1 MLSPRLCIG
10 WLLAV
15 VSESRASLGPWPQW
29 DSQVPRLTG
38 TWGKVHSLPVSRR
51 RTLRPGEVEFP
62 VRRCSASATPRWPLV
77 PAGGGWALPP
87 PSG

>member
-15 VSESRASLGPWPQW
+15 ASESRAFLGPWPQQ
-29 DSQVPRLTG
+29 DSQVPPPRQPLEEG
-38 TWGKVHSLPVSRR
+38 SQSPVSRR
-51 RTLRPGEVEFP
+51 RTLRPGEAGATA
-62 VRRCSASATPRWPLV
+62 RRPLA